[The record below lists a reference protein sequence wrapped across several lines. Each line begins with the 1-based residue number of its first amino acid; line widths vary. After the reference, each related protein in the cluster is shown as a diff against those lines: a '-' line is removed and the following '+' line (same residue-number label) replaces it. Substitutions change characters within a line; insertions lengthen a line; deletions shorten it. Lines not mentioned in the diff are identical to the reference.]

1 MKKQYD
7 LEVSILSCILQKPE
21 LMKKVRLEDSDFKK
35 TQRLWQFMKS
45 FYEKFET
52 FDLTL
57 MFSVCKNQEQMMM
70 YFEWL
75 WDCYPSS
82 EFVFEKL
89 QDQMIKLRSETKRER
104 MIADKV
110 FKLAND
116 FYVGQMTYLEFLT
129 ELNQYI
135 EAVDEKLK
143 DTQK

>member
-1 MKKQYD
+1 MKKYD

-57 MFSVCKNQEQMMM
+57 MFSVCKNQEQMML

-82 EFVFEKL
+82 EDIFEKL
-89 QDQMIKLRSETKRER
+89 QDRIIKLRDETKRER
-104 MIADKV
+104 MIAEKV

-116 FYVGQMTYLEFLT
+116 FYVGKLTYLEFLT
-129 ELNQYI
+129 EFNQYI
-135 EAVDEKLK
+135 EDIDKKFENNKK
-143 DTQK
+143 